1 MNPLASLSYCLSR
14 HTLATDRARAINLAR
29 GAGMGEP
36 HVYHR
41 DVQYHAE
48 AVECAAMG
56 SRPSVDGHLSTAD
69 PTSTAEEV
77 TLQVLAVC
85 LRWRCDGRTRNDGKD
100 DTSSPRAQAA
110 HRHAERLI
118 ERSVL
123 RRERC

>member
-14 HTLATDRARAINLAR
+14 HTLATDRARAVNLAR
-29 GAGMGEP
+29 GAGMDKP
-36 HVYHR
+36 HTYQADAKH
-41 DVQYHAE
+41 HAGLVE
-48 AVECAAMG
+48 AAAMG
-56 SRPSVDGHLSTAD
+56 SRPSIDGRLSTAD

-77 TLQVLAVC
+77 TLQVLAVA

-123 RRERC
+123 RRET